1 VSRLAWVILIAVV
14 AAVCAAA
21 VLLVWRPWDTG
32 PAIQTKALGV
42 WQEQTAADPVKMT
55 VSAAGDDTTRF
66 WVELPS
72 SFTSPAPARLEGDSI
87 VVLGENSQDVV
98 WRIDYGDGADVLFL
112 ARPDGSERHVLRRVS
127 R

>member
-1 VSRLAWVILIAVV
+1 
-14 AAVCAAA
+14 
-21 VLLVWRPWDTG
+21 
-32 PAIQTKALGV
+32 V

-66 WVELPS
+66 WVDLPS